1 MVTMSQVVK
10 SKNFLG
16 ASGSSNVS
24 SFSGTAGLDGYLRRL
39 FARFFLLRLLFLR
52 LFLAAIFALL
62 SSSASISKLLLEFW
76 I

>member
-16 ASGSSNVS
+16 TSGSSYVS
-24 SFSGTAGLDGYLRRL
+24 SFTGTAGLDGYLGRL
-39 FARFFLLRLLFLR
+39 LGRFFLLRFLR
-52 LFLAAIFALL
+52 LFLGAIFALL
-62 SSSASISKLLLEFW
+62 SSSSSISKLLLEFW